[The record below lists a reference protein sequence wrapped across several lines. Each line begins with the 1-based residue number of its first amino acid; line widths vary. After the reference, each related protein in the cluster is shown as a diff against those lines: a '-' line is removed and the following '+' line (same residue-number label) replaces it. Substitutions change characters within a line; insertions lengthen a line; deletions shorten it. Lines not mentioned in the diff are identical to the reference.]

1 MWPTNKRFPHH
12 YLFIGGLGCL
22 VFLVST
28 ILGPVCQLNPFYNW
42 YYLFAW
48 WPYILV
54 AETILAVRGN
64 SLLFNQTGRF
74 FLYGLFSVLI
84 WLVFEAFNFRLQNW
98 HYLNVPSS
106 IWIRWTGYFLSF
118 ASVLP
123 GLIVTRKLL
132 HITGLDRIRPKSR
145 PSMAVIERALPW
157 SILLGSL
164 FLILPI
170 IWPRYFFP
178 VIWVSFLLILEPIL
192 YRYQVPSLLRKI
204 SYGDWSELFGWL
216 YSGALC
222 GFLWETWNYWAGSKW
237 YYTIPYVGQFKVFE
251 MPILGFL
258 GFPPFALQSL
268 VMARLFFVLKNR
280 YKSKTDNLPGQY
292 ILFVLIIVGYI
303 ACLFWGIDMF
313 TVVSYKNS

>member
-1 MWPTNKRFPHH
+1 MSLTNKRFSE
-12 YLFIGGLGCL
+12 YYILIGIFGCL

-28 ILGPVCQLNPFYNW
+28 ILGPVCQINPFYNW

-54 AETILAVRGN
+54 AETVLAVRGD
-64 SLLFNQTGRF
+64 SLLFNQTRRF

-84 WLVFEAFNFRLQNW
+84 WLVFEALNFRLQNW

-106 IWIRWTGYFLSF
+106 VWIRWPGYFLSF

-132 HITGLDRIRPKSR
+132 HLIGLDKISPKSR
-145 PSMAVIERALPW
+145 VPMASIERLLPW
-157 SILLGSL
+157 SVL
-164 FLILPI
+164 FGVVMLIVPI
-170 IWPRYFFP
+170 IWPSYFFP
-178 VIWVSFLLILEPIL
+178 LVWGSFLFLLEPIL
-192 YRYQVPSLLRKI
+192 YRNQAPSLLRRI
-204 SYGDWSELFGWL
+204 SYGDWSEIFGWL

-237 YYTIPYVGQFKVFE
+237 YYTVPFVGQFKVFE

-258 GFPPFALQSL
+258 GFPPFALESL
-268 VMARLFFVLKNR
+268 VMARMFFFLKNR
-280 YKSKTDNLPGQY
+280 YQSRALHFTGLYRLVILLFFAY
-292 ILFVLIIVGYI
+292 ILVV
-303 ACLFWGIDMF
+303 FWGIDMF
-313 TVVSYKNS
+313 TIVSTV